1 MATTGADFTI
11 VFFGATVFFAVGD
24 ELSAE
29 LVFLGAAD
37 FLTAVPFFAEE
48 VQRVEV
54 VVFFIEEMVGKEYRK
69 SKNIFSF
76 RQFFLQCKE
85 FLFQK
90 LHHA

>member
-1 MATTGADFTI
+1 MATEGVDFTV
-11 VFFGATVFFAVGD
+11 VFLGTTVFFAIGD
-24 ELSAE
+24 ALATG

-37 FLTAVPFFAEE
+37 FLTEVLFFVEE